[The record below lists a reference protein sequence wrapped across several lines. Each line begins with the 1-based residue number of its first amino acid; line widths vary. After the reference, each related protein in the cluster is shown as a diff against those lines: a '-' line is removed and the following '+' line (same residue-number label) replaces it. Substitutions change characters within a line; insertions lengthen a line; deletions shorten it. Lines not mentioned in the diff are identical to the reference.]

1 VKVTK
6 IVNDCVRSGA
16 NWSQSSVE
24 LDNGQIVRVF
34 NPVMVGDTVYSEVKD
49 GYTNWKIKK
58 AQASVGGDAEKLI
71 NQMSKDIQTLF
82 GRVSAL
88 ESELGLLKLNN
99 IETESQ
105 VSGSD
110 DMPDDFLKI
119 SNLEDK

>member
-1 VKVTK
+1 
-6 IVNDCVRSGA
+6 
-16 NWSQSSVE
+16 
-24 LDNGQIVRVF
+24 
-34 NPVMVGDTVYSEVKD
+34 MVGDTVYSEVKD